1 MKSLTISLLNQ
12 KEGVY
17 YCQEGDTL
25 ESIANAFSTSKEIIA
40 KDNFISGEV
49 KRGDVIYI
57 RRYKKVYTVKVGD
70 TPERVAEI
78 LGVSVDEMFRIN
90 RINYVYP
97 FMQVVGYD

>member
-1 MKSLTISLLNQ
+1 MKTLTMSLLNQ

-17 YCQEGDTL
+17 YCQEGDTIA
-25 ESIANAFSTSKEIIA
+25 SIAKTFSTSKELIV
-40 KDNFISGEV
+40 KDNHLTSEV
-49 KRGDVIYI
+49 KKGDCIYI
-57 RRYKKVYTVKVGD
+57 KRSKKVYTVMVGD
-70 TPERVAEI
+70 TPETVAKN

>member
-1 MKSLTISLLNQ
+1 MKTLTITLLNQ

-25 ESIANAFSTSKEIIA
+25 DGIAKTFSTSKEIIV
-40 KDNFISGEV
+40 KDNFLTGEV
-49 KRGDVIYI
+49 KKGDCIYI
-57 RRYKKVYTVKVGD
+57 KRYKNVYTVKVGD
-70 TPERVAEI
+70 TPETVAKN